1 MVRLWSELCT
11 VNWCAVRLESLH
23 PPPPCWEVDG
33 NAHFL
38 TRGRSGRKRNRERE
52 KKRRLLPRKIEIPIS
67 TNVALISTR
76 EQVFLLI
83 ERIEKL
89 SRLYIK
95 RSDWRPT
102 NKMVWSSQTYNIT
115 CSHCFLYFSSCTMLK
130 TEDWVNIHYYN
141 RRTLTDRI
149 YL

>member
-1 MVRLWSELCT
+1 MEWALYSKLVRCEIRITAPSSPLL
-11 VNWCAVRLESLH
+11 R
-23 PPPPCWEVDG
+23 G
-33 NAHFL
+33 GQ
-38 TRGRSGRKRNRERE
+38 TRPLPNKGQIRQEKKQRKRER
-52 KKRRLLPRKIEIPIS
+52 KKSRLLPRKIEIPIS

-89 SRLYIK
+89 SSLYIK